1 MLRSL
6 LVFSILIPGVFLAF
20 TSRYRALL
28 LYLWFAFFRPQ
39 DWMWFDITTWR
50 PSLFLGL
57 LLVVP
62 AVLTGVL
69 PTIGHFLC
77 VGSVLFVLAALVAQA
92 SAVNQAVGWYWIDE
106 MGRLVLICLFA
117 VTVIKT
123 PRDWMRAVAVI
134 AASLGFYG
142 IKAGLA
148 SLLAGGAMYA
158 QGLGGAFSDNNGYA
172 LAVVMVMPLIALV
185 GQNAQVAFAGL
196 LPSWTSRWIRI
207 GCFVSLP
214 LCAYTVVSTFS
225 RAGFLAL
232 VAALAAWVAF
242 HPRRF
247 RIFIAVAVISY
258 AATFVPL
265 PKGYLARLG
274 TIAPAVQGGQ
284 VDARPD
290 QDVSEGRLYFWTI
303 AVRMARDHP
312 FGVGMRNFQSAFPG
326 YDVTGGAYGENRD
339 VHSSHFQVLAELG
352 YPGLLIWLALFSYG
366 FWVAFRV
373 KRRGHAAALTPS
385 VAHLF
390 TTAPVALIASMTGFL
405 VGGSFISSA
414 LNDLTWVT
422 FALLAALDRISAR
435 AVLGQEKGV
444 VRAYNPPV
452 TQGRY
457 STRGAVNC

>member
-6 LVFSILIPGVFLAF
+6 LVFSILIPGVVLAC

-39 DWMWFDITTWR
+39 DWMWFDITSFR

-62 AVLTGVL
+62 AVLTGVM
-69 PTIGHFLC
+69 PTLGHFLC
-77 VGSVLFVLAALVAQA
+77 VGSVLFVLAALAAQVT
-92 SAVNQAVGWYWIDE
+92 AVNQAVGWYWIDE
-106 MGRLVLICLFA
+106 VGRLILICLFA

-185 GQNAQVAFAGL
+185 GQNGQVAFEGL

-207 GCFVSLP
+207 ACFVSLP

-232 VAALAAWVAF
+232 LAALAAWVAF
-242 HPRRF
+242 HPRRL
-247 RIFIAVAVISY
+247 RIFFAVAAISF

-265 PKGYLARLG
+265 PKGYMDRLG

-303 AVRMARDHP
+303 AMRMARDHP
-312 FGVGMRNFQSAFPG
+312 FGVGMRNFQSAFPA

-352 YPGLLIWLALFSYG
+352 YPGLLIWVAMFSYG

-373 KRRGHAAALTPS
+373 KRRGRVATLTPS

-390 TTAPVALIASMTGFL
+390 ATAPVALIASMTGFL
-405 VGGSFISSA
+405 VGGSFISGA

-422 FALLAALDRISAR
+422 FALLAALDRMSAR
-435 AVLGQEKGV
+435 AVLGPEKAV
-444 VRAYNPPV
+444 APAYKPPV
-452 TQGRY
+452 RQAQY
-457 STRGAVNC
+457 STRGAVNG

>member
-6 LVFSILIPGVFLAF
+6 LVFSILIPGVVLAC

-28 LYLWFAFFRPQ
+28 LYFWFAFFRPQ
-39 DWMWFDITTWR
+39 DWMWFDITSWR

-62 AVLTGVL
+62 AVLTGVM
-69 PTIGHFLC
+69 PTLGHFLC
-77 VGSVLFVLAALVAQA
+77 VGCVLFVLAALAAQMN
-92 SAVNQAVGWYWIDE
+92 AVNQAVGWQWIDE
-106 MGRLVLICLFA
+106 VSRLMLICLFA
-117 VTVIKT
+117 VTLIKT
-123 PRDWMRAVAVI
+123 PRDWIRAVAVI

-148 SLLAGGAMYA
+148 SLLAGGEIYA
-158 QGLGGAFSDNNGYA
+158 AGLGGAFTDNNGYA

-185 GQNAQVAFAGL
+185 GQNAQVAFTGL
-196 LPSWTSRWIRI
+196 LPSWTFRWIRI

-232 VAALAAWVAF
+232 LVVLTAWVAF
-242 HPRRF
+242 HPRRL
-247 RIFIAVAVISY
+247 RILIAVAAISV
-258 AATFVPL
+258 ASTFVPL
-265 PKGYLARLG
+265 PKGYADRLNTITTAVLGSQSNARS
-274 TIAPAVQGGQ
+274 
-284 VDARPD
+284 D
-290 QDVSEGRLYFWTI
+290 QDVSEGRLYFWSV
-303 AVRMARDHP
+303 AMRMANDHP
-312 FGVGMRNFQSAFPG
+312 FGIGMRNFQSAFPA

-352 YPGLLIWLALFSYG
+352 YPGLVVWVAQFAYG

-373 KRRGHAAALTPS
+373 KRRGRVATLTPS

-390 TTAPVALIASMTGFL
+390 TTASVALIASMSGFL
-405 VGGSFISSA
+405 VGGSFISGA

-435 AVLGQEKGV
+435 AVLGQDKPV
-444 VRAYNPPV
+444 VPAFKPSAR
-452 TQGRY
+452 QGRY
-457 STRGAVNC
+457 STQGAVNW

>member
-1 MLRSL
+1 MLRSIF
-6 LVFSILIPGVFLAF
+6 VFSILIPGVVLAF

-28 LYLWFAFFRPQ
+28 LYFWFAFFRPQ
-39 DWMWFDITTWR
+39 DWMWFDITSWR

-62 AVLTGVL
+62 SVLTGVL
-69 PTIGHFLC
+69 PTLGHFLC
-77 VGSVLFVLAALVAQA
+77 VGSVLFVLSALAAQVA
-92 SAVNQAVGWYWIDE
+92 AVDQSVGWYWIDE

-158 QGLGGAFSDNNGYA
+158 EGLSGAFTDNNGYA
-172 LAVVMVMPLIALV
+172 LAIVMVMPLIALV
-185 GQNAQVAFAGL
+185 GQNASVTFEGL

-207 GCFVSLP
+207 ACFVSLP

-225 RAGFLAL
+225 RSGFLAL
-232 VAALAAWVAF
+232 LAALAAWVAF
-242 HPRRF
+242 HRRRF
-247 RIFIAVAVISY
+247 RIFVAVAAISY

-265 PKGYLARLG
+265 PRGYMDRLN
-274 TIAPAVQGGQ
+274 TIRTAVQSGQ
-284 VDARPD
+284 PDAPPD

-303 AVRMARDHP
+303 AMRMARDHP
-312 FGVGMRNFQSAFPG
+312 FGVGMRNFGSAFPA

-352 YPGLLIWLALFSYG
+352 YPGLLVWVAQFAYG
-366 FWVAFRV
+366 FRVAFRV
-373 KRRGHAAALTPS
+373 RRRGRVATLTPS

-405 VGGSFISSA
+405 VGGSFISAA

-435 AVLGQEKGV
+435 AVLGEGNAV
-444 VRAYNPPV
+444 APEYMPPV
-452 TQGRY
+452 RQRRY
-457 STRGAVNC
+457 GTRSAVNS